1 MLERLF
7 GSHAHNLERSLDR
20 TTQRQSLLAM
30 NLANVNTPH
39 YKRRDVDFGI
49 ILTEIQSGPNFTMA
63 RNRLRGGIQQFDG
76 DVRVDGNSVNM
87 EQEVASMAETELR
100 YEALADMTRRY
111 FSGLRDVIRE
121 GR

>member
-7 GSHAHNLERSLDR
+7 GTHAINLERAMDR
-20 TTQRQSLLAM
+20 TTQRHGLLAM

-39 YKRRDVDFGI
+39 YRRQDVDFGI
-49 ILTEIQSGPNFTMA
+49 VLAEVEAGPSFTLA
-63 RNRLRGGIQQFDG
+63 RNRLRGGIQQFEG
-76 DVRVDGNSVNM
+76 PVRVDGNSVNM
-87 EQEVASMAETELR
+87 EQEVAAMAETELR

>member
-7 GSHAHNLERSLDR
+7 GTHATNLERSLDR
-20 TTQRQSLLAM
+20 TTQRQSLLAL
-30 NLANVNTPH
+30 NLANVNTPN

-49 ILTEIQSGPNFTMA
+49 ILTEIESGPNLTIA
-63 RNRLRGGIQQFDG
+63 RNRLRGGVQQYNG

-87 EQEVASMAETELR
+87 EQEVAAMAETELR